1 VLTCSKWYSHFG
13 IPIVNGFHLRG
24 RLRYGVSGEGENL
37 NCNNEKSGEGTISC
51 ADGQNTLESRGIKMH
66 SIVLSLSS
74 AARILHKFK
83 LIDYSRGKVTVMDRK
98 GLERAAGECLPDDP
112 KRV

>member
-1 VLTCSKWYSHFG
+1 
-13 IPIVNGFHLRG
+13 
-24 RLRYGVSGEGENL
+24 
-37 NCNNEKSGEGTISC
+37 
-51 ADGQNTLESRGIKMH
+51 MH

-98 GLERAAGECLPDDP
+98 GLERAAGEC
-112 KRV
+112 